1 MLMVMASY
9 VLTFLISLLVIHAC
23 VTLLKFAKLGFDNF
37 DGATEQLRAA
47 RRLLEFNY
55 QFSN

>member
-1 MLMVMASY
+1 MVMASY